1 MGNYQILI
9 LGSPGLLERFHKA
22 GNKLEIIKTLTIEEA
37 ERHVV
42 RCVPSAIIT
51 ELIIPTAERY
61 EFISSLNALP
71 EKPLQVVVGSLADD
85 NYYERAKR
93 MGAKFSYRE
102 PFEADMIFDDIQN
115 ALMDLELTETIDV
128 KNTSERALDERL
140 AHILISA
147 GIPPHIRGYQ
157 FLREAVKLSTRS
169 PSMINNITKRLY
181 PAVALKFNTTPSKVE
196 RAIRHAIEVAWERG
210 KIENI
215 NALYGIKIFAKGE
228 KPTNGELIALVSD
241 KLIIECV

>member
-1 MGNYQILI
+1 MNNYRILI
-9 LGSPGLLERFHKA
+9 LGSSSFLERFNKT
-22 GNKLEIIKTLTIEEA
+22 GNKLEIIGTSTIDEA
-37 ERHVV
+37 ERHIV
-42 RCVPSAIIT
+42 RTVPAAVIT
-51 ELIIPTAERY
+51 ELTIPTAERY
-61 EFISSLNALP
+61 EFISGLNALP
-71 EKPLQVVVGSLADD
+71 DRPLQVVVGSLADE

-93 MGAKFSYRE
+93 MGAKFSYKE
-102 PFEADMIFDDIQN
+102 PYETDMIFDDIQN
-115 ALMDLELTETIDV
+115 ALMDLEFSETIDI
-128 KNTSERALDERL
+128 KNTSDRALDERL

-181 PAVALKFNTTPSKVE
+181 PAVALKFNTSPSKVE